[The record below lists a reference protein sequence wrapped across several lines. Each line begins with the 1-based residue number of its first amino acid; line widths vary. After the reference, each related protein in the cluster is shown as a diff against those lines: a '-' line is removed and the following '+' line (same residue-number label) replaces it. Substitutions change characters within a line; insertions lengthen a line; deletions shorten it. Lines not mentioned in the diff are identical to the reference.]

1 MTPRATLERWLL
13 WGGML
18 VIVTAVLVPARDV
31 NEQMYVPL
39 PYLLLVLGGS
49 VSGGRRLGYTL
60 AAASFFVINYYFQ
73 APYDSIW
80 VGKLLDFVTLAAFL
94 LTAVVATQLLDMVRV
109 DRDKAVRRADEVDA
123 LSRLGSESLS
133 AARAGD
139 AVIGVAEM
147 IRASL
152 GAASCDIV
160 PGAPDSHGLRGNPN
174 VLVQPLEAHGHAV
187 GTMVVRFVTPPPFRD
202 GDRAFLDAL
211 THYAALAL
219 ERERLAAEVERAESL
234 RQGER
239 MREFVLASVSHDLRT
254 PLASIKALAQEEQRT
269 GTSRATDIE
278 QHVDRLTHL
287 VGELLDLSRLRAHSF
302 PLSPELNA
310 AEDVIGAAVRQC
322 AMLASGKSLVAPF
335 NPDAQPLY
343 GTFDFV
349 QTLRIL
355 VNLIEN
361 ALRYTPLD
369 GTVQVTARREGDDVV
384 IAVADRG
391 PGIVASERERVFD
404 AFYRPAASAPDQMR
418 SGLGLAIARSLAE
431 AQQGSVRYLPR
442 DGGGSEF
449 EVRLPAADVDA
460 ADFAE
465 S

>member
-1 MTPRATLERWLL
+1 MTPRASLWRWLL

-18 VIVTAVLVPARDV
+18 VLVTAVFVPARDV
-31 NEQMYVPL
+31 GEQMYVPL
-39 PYLLLVLGGS
+39 PYLLIVLGGS
-49 VSGGRRLGYTL
+49 VSGGRGLGYSL
-60 AAASFFVINYYFQ
+60 AAVSFFVINYYFQ

-80 VGKLLDFVTLAAFL
+80 VGRGLDFVTLAAFL
-94 LTAVVATQLLDMVRV
+94 LTAVVATRLLDSARV

-139 AVIGVAEM
+139 AVLGVAEM

-160 PGAPDSHGLRGNPN
+160 PGSPDAHGLRDDPR
-174 VLVQPLEAHGHAV
+174 VMVQPLDVHGHAV
-187 GTMVVRFVTPPPFRD
+187 GTMVVRFASPRPF
-202 GDRAFLDAL
+202 GEGERAFLDAL

-219 ERERLAAEVERAESL
+219 EREQLAAAVERAETQ
-234 RQGER
+234 REGER

-269 GTSRATDIE
+269 GASRASDIE
-278 QHVDRLTHL
+278 QHVDRLSRL
-287 VGELLDLSRLRAHSF
+287 VAELLDLSRLRARSF
-302 PLSPELNA
+302 PLAPELNA

-322 AMLASGKSLVAPF
+322 ASLVEGKSLAAPLD
-335 NPDAQPLY
+335 PEAPPLY
-343 GTFDFV
+343 ATFDYV

-361 ALRYTPLD
+361 ALRYTPA
-369 GTVQVTARREGDDVV
+369 GGSVEVTARRDGSELVV
-384 IAVADRG
+384 AVADRG
-391 PGIVASERERVFD
+391 PGIAESERERVFD
-404 AFYRPAASAPDQMR
+404 AFYRPESATPDQGR
-418 SGLGLAIARSLAE
+418 AGLGLAIARSLAE
-431 AQQGSVRYLPR
+431 AQAGSVRYVPR
-442 DGGGSEF
+442 AGGGSVF

-460 ADFAE
+460 AQLG
-465 S
+465 

>member
-1 MTPRATLERWLL
+1 
-13 WGGML
+13 
-18 VIVTAVLVPARDV
+18 
-31 NEQMYVPL
+31 
-39 PYLLLVLGGS
+39 VLGGS

-94 LTAVVATQLLDMVRV
+94 LTAVVATQLLDRARV

-139 AVIGVAEM
+139 AVLGVAEM

-160 PGAPDSHGLRGNPN
+160 PGAPDAHVLRGDPR
-174 VLVQPLEAHGHAV
+174 VMVQPLEVHGHAV
-187 GTMVVRFVTPPPFRD
+187 GTMVVRFVSPRPFRE
-202 GDRAFLDAL
+202 GERTFIDAL

-269 GTSRATDIE
+269 GTSRAADIE
-278 QHVDRLTHL
+278 QHVDRLARL
-287 VGELLDLSRLRAHSF
+287 VAELLDLSRLRARSF
-302 PLSPELNA
+302 PLAPELNA

-322 AMLASGKSLVAPF
+322 TSLAEGKHLAAPLDSEA
-335 NPDAQPLY
+335 PPLY
-343 GTFDFV
+343 GTFDYV

-369 GTVQVTARREGDDVV
+369 GSVEVQARREGSELV
-384 IAVADRG
+384 IAVLDRG
-391 PGIVASERERVFD
+391 PGIAESERERVFD
-404 AFYRPAASAPDQMR
+404 AFYRPGSAAPDQGR
-418 SGLGLAIARSLAE
+418 AGLGLAIARSLAE
-431 AQQGSVRYLPR
+431 AQGGSVRFVPR
-442 DGGGSEF
+442 EGGGSVF

-460 ADFAE
+460 AQLEE